1 MVEQFPPNKDYKDNW
16 GTGAR
21 EGYEDRGPARP
32 RREPRK
38 ERGSPLLRGLG
49 TVSILGGIAWGGY
62 LVFSGGGIFALQQ
75 NYGPIA
81 VVALGAV
88 CSLMG
93 KYLRV

>member
-1 MVEQFPPNKDYKDNW
+1 MAEQLPSGKAYRDNW

-32 RREPRK
+32 PREPRK
-38 ERGSPLLRGLG
+38 ERGSPILRGLG
-49 TVSILGGIAWGGY
+49 GISIAGGVFWGLY
-62 LVFSGGGIFALQQ
+62 VVVYGGGFMALRH

-88 CSLMG
+88 CSVMG
-93 KYLRV
+93 KYLRA